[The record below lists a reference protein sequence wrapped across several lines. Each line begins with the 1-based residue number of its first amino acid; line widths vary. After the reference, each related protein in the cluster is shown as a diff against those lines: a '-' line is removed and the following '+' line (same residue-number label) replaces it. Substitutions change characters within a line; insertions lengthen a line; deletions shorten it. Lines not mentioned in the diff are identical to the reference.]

1 MQSLKN
7 KTIGQLL
14 KDTVSAYGN
23 RDAVV
28 YSKENIRYTYD
39 EFYRETTK
47 LAKALIGLGVKKGEN
62 IAIWATNVPEWL
74 LLQFASARIG
84 AVLVTVNTSYQ
95 SSELKYLLQ
104 QSDSAALFLIDG
116 YKGTSYVDLVRSITT
131 ETSSENSSQPALPC
145 LKNLIYIGQ
154 NEAPEGML
162 SWNDLLLRGMKVTDE
177 ELAERE
183 SLLTPE
189 GVINMQYTSGT
200 TGFPKGVMLTHHN
213 IVNNGFLV
221 ASSMNLTHEDRLC
234 IPVPFFHC
242 FGCVLGV
249 LACVSVGA
257 AMVPIVEFDPNLVL
271 QTVEKEKCTGLHGV
285 PTMFIAVL
293 NSPNF
298 KKYDLSTL
306 RTGIMAGSTCPIE
319 VMKKVMNDMGMSEI
333 TIAYG
338 QTEASPVITQT
349 TVTDSIER
357 KVETVGK
364 AHPHVEVKI
373 IDPVTGE
380 EVPRGVQGELC
391 TRGYLVM
398 KGYYKMPEA
407 TEEAIDKQGWLHTGD
422 LATMDE
428 HGYIVIT
435 GRLKDMIIR
444 GGENV
449 YPREIEEFLYRH
461 EDIMDVQVIGVPDE
475 KYGERVAACIVL
487 KEGAALTADDVKAFC
502 RGQLSHYKIPEY
514 YTFVKDYPMTASG
527 KIQKYK
533 LREQVKNALAREL
546 SEKS

>member
-1 MQSLKN
+1 MQPLKN
-7 KTIGQLL
+7 VTIGNLL
-14 KDTVSAYGN
+14 RETVSKYGSQ
-23 RDAVV
+23 DAVV

-39 EFYRETTK
+39 EFYEETTK
-47 LAKALIGLGVKKGEN
+47 LAKALMGLGVKKGEN
-62 IAIWATNVPEWL
+62 LAIWATNVPEWL

-95 SSELKYLLQ
+95 SSELEYLLK
-104 QSDSAALFLIDG
+104 QSDSTTLFLIDG
-116 YKGTSYVDLVRSITT
+116 FKGTSYVDIVRSIT
-131 ETSSENSSQPALPC
+131 NSASAEKYKQIEALPH
-145 LKNLIYIGQ
+145 LKNLIYIGNQ
-154 NEAPEGML
+154 NAPEEMFT
-162 SWNDLLLRGMKVTDE
+162 WNELLDHGSKITDE

-221 ASSMNLTHEDRLC
+221 ASSMNLTNQDRLC

-249 LACVSVGA
+249 MACVSVGA
-257 AMVPIVEFDPNLVL
+257 AMVPIVEFDPDLVL

-285 PTMFIAVL
+285 PTMFIAEL

-298 KKYDLSTL
+298 KNYDLSTL

-319 VMKKVMNDMGMSEI
+319 VMKKVINKMGMSEV

-338 QTEASPVITQT
+338 QTESSPVITQT

-373 IDPVTGE
+373 VDPLTGE
-380 EVPRGVQGELC
+380 EAATGVQGEL
-391 TRGYLVM
+391 
-398 KGYYKMPEA
+398 
-407 TEEAIDKQGWLHTGD
+407 
-422 LATMDE
+422 
-428 HGYIVIT
+428 
-435 GRLKDMIIR
+435 
-444 GGENV
+444 
-449 YPREIEEFLYRH
+449 
-461 EDIMDVQVIGVPDE
+461 
-475 KYGERVAACIVL
+475 
-487 KEGAALTADDVKAFC
+487 
-502 RGQLSHYKIPEY
+502 
-514 YTFVKDYPMTASG
+514 
-527 KIQKYK
+527 
-533 LREQVKNALAREL
+533 
-546 SEKS
+546 